1 MATGF
6 PSNHG
11 AKFAPRAD
19 LLKILTKYVLREHL
33 TPLVFSLS
41 ALTSLLLLNYVAK
54 RLGELVGKDL
64 PWTVIAEFLLLS
76 VPFTVALTLPMAVL
90 ISTLHAF
97 SRLASENEITA
108 FKASGISMQRLM
120 WPVFVAGLFITVG
133 MVCFNDQVLPAANHR
148 LTTLTNDIARKKPTF
163 ALKEQVIN
171 EVSPGKLFLRAVHLD
186 RATNRMRDVTIFD
199 LSNPQNRRTIR
210 ADSGLLGL
218 SGDQRD
224 LNLTLFD
231 GQMVELNTQT
241 DPTRLQRMFFRHDL
255 LKVKGIGNS
264 LERDT
269 VGGEK
274 SDREMTVCEL
284 QRRVERSAQL
294 RDSSYKQLKL
304 MDPKAAKELKPRP
317 VTGGLGR
324 LYCSAFYR
332 LADARAAKP
341 AAAAPAKA
349 SIFPFEPVDQQAQVP
364 APPAAQSPAPVPVQ
378 APMSQSGEQKLA
390 PSSGMVREAPMGTP
404 ITVADQSGTSV
415 LAEGIKLQMGNA
427 QQTIDGNQV
436 EIEKKFAI
444 AAACSIF
451 VLLGAPIALRFP
463 RGGVGMTIGVS
474 LGVFGLYYVGL
485 TAGEA
490 VARRGL
496 LSPFLSMWA
505 ANFVLLLV
513 GLVLTARLGR
523 EGTTSRGSETSEFFS
538 RLRQKI
544 RRSRTAE
551 VA

>member
-1 MATGF
+1 
-6 PSNHG
+6 
-11 AKFAPRAD
+11 
-19 LLKILTKYVLREHL
+19 LKILTKYVLREHL